1 MIDGLKRTAGTDHAV
16 LPPQLAYAGRLRPVW
31 LLGHGLTSEELALV
45 ELRTSGRMAAQ
56 RRLGPTDPVLLGARA
71 LLRLEP
77 DIGPISCFSPLQ
89 DSELVLDAA
98 ALDIAGA
105 AAGGVLLR
113 PSNGR
118 MEVERDGQR
127 SVVCARE
134 AIFLAGGGSA
144 SLWLRHVDRVDC
156 LILAGERI
164 TANMLE
170 CSASLRVFP
179 QNNDTLVLL
188 GNYGAALM
196 RGLLPMSGPMLLQ
209 HACAYMGDLVDI
221 LCGEAEAQVPHTVQD
236 RAAVRLNAIK
246 SDIEAHLDDQALN
259 ASQIALRHGISTRYV
274 QKLFEGEGETFSEFV
289 LQRRLDRAMRRLQ
302 SPDEG
307 KRSISE
313 IAFDVGFGDLSYFN
327 RTFRRRFDTS
337 PRLVRAKHRAV
348 LAGPVMPELPEA
360 GSV

>member
-1 MIDGLKRTAGTDHAV
+1 MRNGLKRTVGPDHAAP
-16 LPPQLAYAGRLRPVW
+16 LPRETFAGRLRPVW
-31 LLGHGLTSEELALV
+31 LLGHGLTGEELALV
-45 ELRTSGRMAAQ
+45 ELRASGRMAAH
-56 RRLGPTDPVLLGARA
+56 RRLGPSDPVLLGARA

-89 DSELVLDAA
+89 DREVVVDAA
-98 ALDIAGA
+98 ALG
-105 AAGGVLLR
+105 AGGVLLR

-118 MEVERDGQR
+118 MEVVRDGR
-127 SVVCARE
+127 RAFVSARE
-134 AIFLAGGGSA
+134 AILLTGDGPV

-156 LILAGERI
+156 LVLVRERI
-164 TANMLE
+164 TESMLE

-196 RGLLPMSGPMLLQ
+196 RGLLPMSGAMLLE
-209 HACAYMGDLVDI
+209 HACGYMSDLVDI
-221 LCGEAEAQVPHTVQD
+221 LCSEAEVQVCHTVQD
-236 RAAVRLNAIK
+236 RAAARLNAIK
-246 SDIEAHLDDQALN
+246 SDIEAYLEDQALN
-259 ASQIALRHGISTRYV
+259 ASQIALRHGISIRYL

-302 SPDEG
+302 SPDEQG
-307 KRSISE
+307 RSISE

-337 PRLVRAKHRAV
+337 PRLVRARHRSPHAAPARPN
-348 LAGPVMPELPEA
+348 AGGA
-360 GSV
+360 

>member
-1 MIDGLKRTAGTDHAV
+1 MGALIDGLKRTAGADHAV
-16 LPPQLAYAGRLRPVW
+16 LPPQQAYAGRLRPVW
-31 LLGHGLTSEELALV
+31 LLGHGLTGEELALV
-45 ELRTSGRMAAQ
+45 ALRTSGRMASQ
-56 RRLGPTDPVLLGARA
+56 RRLGPSDPVLLGARA
-71 LLRLEP
+71 FLRLEP
-77 DIGPISCFSPLQ
+77 DIGPVSCFSPFQ
-89 DSELVLDAA
+89 DRELVLDATE
-98 ALDIAGA
+98 LG
-105 AAGGVLLR
+105 AGGVLLR

-118 MEVERDGQR
+118 MEVERGGQR
-127 SVVCARE
+127 TVVSARE
-134 AIFLAGGGSA
+134 AIFLAGGGPA

-156 LILAGERI
+156 LVLARERI
-164 TANMLE
+164 TASMLE

-196 RGLLPMSGPMLLQ
+196 RGLLPMSGPVLLQ

-221 LCGEAEAQVPHTVQD
+221 LCGEAEAQVLHTVQD
-236 RAAVRLNAIK
+236 RAASRLNAIK

-259 ASQIALRHGISTRYV
+259 ASQVALRHGISTRYL

-337 PRLVRAKHRAV
+337 PRLVRAKHRSV
-348 LAGPVMPELPEA
+348 LAEPLRPELPEA
-360 GSV
+360 GSP

>member
-1 MIDGLKRTAGTDHAV
+1 MTPRE
-16 LPPQLAYAGRLRPVW
+16 PFAGRLRPVW
-31 LLGHGLTSEELALV
+31 LLGHGLTSEELALI
-45 ELRTSGRMAAQ
+45 ELRASGRLAAQ
-56 RRLGPTDPVLLGARA
+56 RRLGPSDPVLLGARA
-71 LLRLEP
+71 LLRLDP

-98 ALDIAGA
+98 GLDSTEAGA
-105 AAGGVLLR
+105 GGMLLR

-118 MEVERDGQR
+118 MEVVRDGQR
-127 SVVCARE
+127 TVVSARE
-134 AIFLAGGGSA
+134 AIFLAGGRPA
-144 SLWLRHVDRVDC
+144 SVWLRHVDRVDC
-156 LILAGERI
+156 LILASERI

-196 RGLLPMSGPMLLQ
+196 RGLLPMSGPVLLQ

-221 LCGEAEAQVPHTVQD
+221 LCGEAEAQTPHTVQD
-236 RAAVRLNAIK
+236 RAAARLNAIK

-259 ASQIALRHGISTRYV
+259 ASQIALRHGISTRYL

-302 SPDEG
+302 SPDER

-337 PRLVRAKHRAV
+337 PRLVRAKHRSV
-348 LAGPVMPELPEA
+348 LAPPAGSELPDA
-360 GSV
+360 GSA